1 MCQQD
6 ANGFKVVVNENSV
19 HTFVTSIKVYTWFI
33 MQQLQNS
40 LLKHIHIF
48 LDAITVCV
56 GVVSILHIWTKL
68 QEEYTVTI

>member
-1 MCQQD
+1 
-6 ANGFKVVVNENSV
+6 
-19 HTFVTSIKVYTWFI
+19 